1 MPLQLG
7 DVSTERAQ
15 IISYDP
21 ASTAQVAEAVARES
35 TLVRQGFIVRERGEG
50 KVELD
55 PPPRGPNIGVF
66 RILSDNGDDRIVWDR
81 SAADQVRDAFKKFK
95 ELLGKGYRAYATVTG
110 GRKGHQIEDFD
121 PGLEEI
127 LLVPGTVPG

>member
-7 DVSTERAQ
+7 DVSTERPQ
-15 IISYDP
+15 MILFDP
-21 ASTAQVAEAVARES
+21 ASTAEVAEAVAREN
-35 TLVRQGFIVRERGEG
+35 TLVRQGFIVRERNEG
-50 KVELD
+50 KVEFD

-95 ELLGKGYRAYATVTG
+95 ELLEKGYRAYATVAG